1 MVQGE
6 PKSTALLLLLMN
18 STFDDLLISLKP
30 NNDLVLT
37 VNLINRTV
45 QN

>member
-1 MVQGE
+1 MLQGE
-6 PKSTALLLLLMN
+6 PKPTVLLLLLMN
-18 STFDDLLISLKP
+18 STFNDLLISLKS
-30 NNDLVLT
+30 NNDFNLT